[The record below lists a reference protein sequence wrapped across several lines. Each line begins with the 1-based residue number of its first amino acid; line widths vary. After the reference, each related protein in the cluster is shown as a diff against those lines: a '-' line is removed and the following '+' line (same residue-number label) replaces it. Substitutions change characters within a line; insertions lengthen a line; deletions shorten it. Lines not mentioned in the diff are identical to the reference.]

1 MSVPTLRRF
10 IVSYS
15 AMLALMVAVSGYS
28 VVQLGKL
35 SAAAHVAIS
44 VEQAMIDETNRLA
57 DAFLSEVRYAGKF
70 SATQAPVH
78 YEQYR
83 QFTADF
89 ERSMLR
95 LKSLAASDEA
105 TQRLSRAEEYHGQYH
120 QLFAREV
127 EYINARQPYAE
138 TRYREERERLVDY
151 FLREHEA
158 LKSNL
163 EASLQQR
170 IGYVEQT
177 ASANQRFTSIATLLL
192 AISGIALGF
201 WLVGALPA
209 NLTLQSRSL
218 AMTVVSY
225 LRSLPWARKII
236 GVTR

>member
-15 AMLALMVAVSGYS
+15 AMLALMVVVSGYS

-44 VEQAMIDETNRLA
+44 VEQTMIDETNRLA

-70 SATQAPVH
+70 SVTQAPVH
-78 YEQYR
+78 YEQYK

-89 ERSMLR
+89 DRSMLR
-95 LKSLAASDEA
+95 LKSLAESDEA
-105 TQRLSRAEEYHGQYH
+105 MQSLSRAEEYHAQYQ

-127 EYINARQPYAE
+127 EYLKAKQPYAE

-151 FLREHEA
+151 LLREHEA
-158 LKSNL
+158 LKTNL
-163 EASLQQR
+163 ERSLQQR

-177 ASANQRFTSIATLLL
+177 ARANQRFTSIATLVL
-192 AISGIALGF
+192 AIAGIVLGF

-209 NLTLQSRSL
+209 SLTIQSRWL
-218 AMTVVSY
+218 AATLSY
-225 LRSLPWARKII
+225 LRSLRRARKVI

>member
-15 AMLALMVAVSGYS
+15 AMLALMVVVSGYS

-44 VEQAMIDETNRLA
+44 VEQTMIDETNRLA

-70 SATQAPVH
+70 SVTQAPVH
-78 YEQYR
+78 YEQYK

-89 ERSMLR
+89 DRSMLR
-95 LKSLAASDEA
+95 LKSLAESDEA
-105 TQRLSRAEEYHGQYH
+105 MQSLSRAEEYHAQYQ

-127 EYINARQPYAE
+127 EYLKAKQPYAE

-151 FLREHEA
+151 LLREHEA
-158 LKSNL
+158 LKTNL
-163 EASLQQR
+163 ERSLQQR
-170 IGYVEQT
+170 IRYVEQT
-177 ASANQRFTSIATLLL
+177 ARANQRFTSIATLLL
-192 AISGIALGF
+192 AIAGIVLGF
-201 WLVGALPA
+201 WLAGALPA
-209 NLTLQSRSL
+209 SLTIQSRSL
-218 AMTVVSY
+218 AVTTLSY
-225 LRSLPWARKII
+225 LRSLRRARKVI

>member
-15 AMLALMVAVSGYS
+15 IMLALMVAVSGYS
-28 VVQLGKL
+28 VMQLGKL
-35 SAAAHVAIS
+35 SAAAHIAIN
-44 VEQAMIDETNRLA
+44 VEQTMIAETNRLA

-70 SATQAPVH
+70 TATQAPVH
-78 YEQYR
+78 YEQYK

-89 ERSMLR
+89 DRSMIR

-105 TQRLSRAEEYHGQYH
+105 MQRLSRAEEYHVQYQ

-127 EYINARQPYAE
+127 EYLKAKQPYAE

-151 FLREHEA
+151 LLREDAA
-158 LKSNL
+158 LKSSL
-163 EASLQQR
+163 EGGLQQR

-177 ASANQRFTSIATLLL
+177 ARANLRFTSIATLLL
-192 AISGIALGF
+192 AIFGFVFGF
-201 WLVGALPA
+201 WLVGGLPA
-209 NLTLQSRSL
+209 SLMTPSRSL
-218 AMTVVSY
+218 AVTTVSY

-236 GVTR
+236 EVTR

>member
-15 AMLALMVAVSGYS
+15 TMLALMVAVSGYS
-28 VVQLGKL
+28 VMQLGKL
-35 SAAAHVAIS
+35 SAAAHVAIN
-44 VEQAMIDETNRLA
+44 VEQTMIAETNRLA

-78 YEQYR
+78 YEQYK
-83 QFTADF
+83 QFRADF
-89 ERSMLR
+89 DRSMLR

-105 TQRLSRAEEYHGQYH
+105 MQRLSRAEEYHAQYQ

-127 EYINARQPYAE
+127 EYLKAKQPYAE

-151 FLREHEA
+151 LLREHEA

-163 EASLQQR
+163 EESLQQR

-177 ASANQRFTSIATLLL
+177 ARANQRFTSIATLLL
-192 AISGIALGF
+192 AIFGIVFGF
-201 WLVGALPA
+201 WLVGGLPA
-209 NLTLQSRSL
+209 GLKAQSRSL
-218 AMTVVSY
+218 AVTTVSY
-225 LRSLPWARKII
+225 LRSLPGDAK
-236 GVTR
+236 

>member
-1 MSVPTLRRF
+1 MSLPTLRRF

-15 AMLALMVAVSGYS
+15 AMLSLMVGISAYS
-28 VVQLGKL
+28 VMQLGKL

-57 DAFLSEVRYAGKF
+57 DSFLSEVRYAGKF
-70 SATQAPVH
+70 TATQAPVH

-89 ERSMLR
+89 DRAMLR

-105 TQRLSRAEEYHGQYH
+105 MQRLSRAEEYHAQYQ

-127 EYINARQPYAE
+127 EYMKARQPYAE

-151 FLREHEA
+151 LIREDAA
-158 LKSNL
+158 LKSSL
-163 EASLQQR
+163 DASLQQR

-177 ASANQRFTSIATLLL
+177 ARANQRFTSIATLLL
-192 AISGIALGF
+192 AIFGIVFGF
-201 WLVGALPA
+201 WLVGGLPA
-209 NLTLQSRSL
+209 SLMTSSRSL
-218 AMTVVSY
+218 VVTTVSY
-225 LRSLPWARKII
+225 LRSLPWVRKVI

>member
-15 AMLALMVAVSGYS
+15 AMLALMVVVSGYS

-44 VEQAMIDETNRLA
+44 VEQTMIDETNRLA

-70 SATQAPVH
+70 SVTQAPVH
-78 YEQYR
+78 YEQYK

-89 ERSMLR
+89 DRSMLR
-95 LKSLAASDEA
+95 LKSLAESDEA
-105 TQRLSRAEEYHGQYH
+105 MQSLSRAEEYHAQYQ

-127 EYINARQPYAE
+127 EYLKAKQPYAE

-151 FLREHEA
+151 LLREHEA
-158 LKSNL
+158 LKTNL
-163 EASLQQR
+163 ERSLQQR

-177 ASANQRFTSIATLLL
+177 ARANQRFTSIATLVL
-192 AISGIALGF
+192 AIAGIVLGF

-209 NLTLQSRSL
+209 GLTIQSRSL
-218 AMTVVSY
+218 AATLSY
-225 LRSLPWARKII
+225 LRSLRRARKVI

>member
-15 AMLALMVAVSGYS
+15 AMLALMVVVSGYS

-44 VEQAMIDETNRLA
+44 VEQTMIDETNRLA

-70 SATQAPVH
+70 SVTQAPVH
-78 YEQYR
+78 YEQYK

-89 ERSMLR
+89 DRSMLR
-95 LKSLAASDEA
+95 LKSLAESDEA
-105 TQRLSRAEEYHGQYH
+105 MQSLSRAEEYHAQYQ

-127 EYINARQPYAE
+127 EYLKAKQPYAE

-151 FLREHEA
+151 LLREHEA
-158 LKSNL
+158 LKTNL
-163 EASLQQR
+163 ERSLQQR

-177 ASANQRFTSIATLLL
+177 ARANQRFTSIATLVL
-192 AISGIALGF
+192 AIAGIVLGF

-209 NLTLQSRSL
+209 GLTIQSRWL
-218 AMTVVSY
+218 AATLSY
-225 LRSLPWARKII
+225 LRSLRRARKVI